1 MNGRQV
7 IVNAIESTKPIA
19 SVKEVPLA
27 YLESISN
34 YWQNL
39 SIGSGGFASVYKG
52 IDMEANLIVA
62 IKVLCSD
69 TLNEK
74 HKKDFKTE
82 IENLSKLCHPPN
94 IVSILERVAMTI
106 SFVWYWSTL
115 IEGHY
120 IRFSH
125 HPSVAERSLHLLGST
140 SHKAFS
146 RRWSICTITKSFI
159 VTSNQ

>member
-62 IKVLCSD
+62 IKVL
-69 TLNEK
+69 
-74 HKKDFKTE
+74 
-82 IENLSKLCHPPN
+82 
-94 IVSILERVAMTI
+94 
-106 SFVWYWSTL
+106 
-115 IEGHY
+115 
-120 IRFSH
+120 
-125 HPSVAERSLHLLGST
+125 
-140 SHKAFS
+140 
-146 RRWSICTITKSFI
+146 
-159 VTSNQ
+159 